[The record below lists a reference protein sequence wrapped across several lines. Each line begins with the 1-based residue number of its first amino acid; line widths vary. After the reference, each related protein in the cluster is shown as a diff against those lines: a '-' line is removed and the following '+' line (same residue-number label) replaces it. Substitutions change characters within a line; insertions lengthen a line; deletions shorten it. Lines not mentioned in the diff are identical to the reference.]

1 MPTKLPPSRL
11 FAEPEAAP
19 AIGAGAH
26 IAQIDGAA
34 RGNPGPA
41 SYGIVIRAPG
51 GGVVAELKKYIGT
64 GTNNVAE
71 YYALIAALDYAV
83 SHGIRRLRVRS
94 DSELLVRQMQG
105 RYKVKSS
112 DLRPLFERAR
122 KMSRELASFTIEHVR
137 REQNGEA
144 DALANQA
151 LDNTGGRPPIASMT
165 AKPPVE
171 SLGGSNSA
179 DSESGNAKSLARQV
193 RKETQRIR
201 ARYSGGVL
209 IPTEPLDISE
219 SAEVELTIH
228 PIAKDAARKS
238 SSEQ

>member
-1 MPTKLPPSRL
+1 MPSKIPPSRLARL

-19 AIGAGAH
+19 ANAGAY

-41 SYGIVIRAPG
+41 SYGVVIRAPG
-51 GGVVAELKKYIGT
+51 GGRVAALKKYIGR

-71 YYALIAALDYAV
+71 YYALIAALDYAAAH
-83 SHGIRRLRVRS
+83 SIRALRIRS

-105 RYKVKSS
+105 RYRVKSP

-122 KMSRELASFTIEHVR
+122 KMSQALPFFSIEHVR
-137 REQNGEA
+137 REQNSEA

-151 LDNTGGRPPIASMT
+151 LDSPGEHSSSPLAAARLPQGETQDRSSAAT
-165 AKPPVE
+165 AE
-171 SLGGSNSA
+171 S
-179 DSESGNAKSLARQV
+179 
-193 RKETQRIR
+193 RKEKSPAGKALVGARRIR

-209 IPTEPLDISE
+209 IPAESLKLSE
-219 SAEVELTIH
+219 NSEVELTIH
-228 PIAKDAARKS
+228 SCDRTPNRS
-238 SSEQ
+238 